1 MLSSIIF
8 PFFVNI
14 CTFCLIFHQNLEP
27 ANEAN
32 GKVPYPI
39 IIGASCGGIFVL
51 AVLGIYIIRH
61 NHRRKM
67 VSRRHNGG
75 SCVMPSEIALPN
87 PVKYELQQTESKEE
101 VAMYE
106 EIGMWTKN
114 VWNEELPISQDAAGY
129 EKLGF
134 SNGAIYQE
142 LSIRNVGGDYQEI
155 GISNDALRYQE
166 LGFSKKA
173 GQK

>member
-27 ANEAN
+27 ANETN

-39 IIGASCGGIFVL
+39 IIGVSCGGIFVL

-67 VSRRHNGG
+67 VSRRCSSG
-75 SCVMPSEIALPN
+75 VMPSEIALPN
-87 PVKYELQQTESKEE
+87 PVKYELQQTESKED

-106 EIGMWTKN
+106 EIGMWTKD
-114 VWNEELPISQDAAGY
+114 VWYEELPISQDAAGY

-134 SNGAIYQE
+134 SNAAIYQE

-166 LGFSKKA
+166 TGFSKKA